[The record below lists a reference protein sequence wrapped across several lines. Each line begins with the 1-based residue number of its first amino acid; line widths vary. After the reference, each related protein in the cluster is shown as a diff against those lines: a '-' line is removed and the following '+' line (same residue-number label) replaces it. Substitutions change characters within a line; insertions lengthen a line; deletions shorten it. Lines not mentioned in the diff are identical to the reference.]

1 MRFLLARIIVSEN
14 ADRQSDS
21 RIDRQPDDQTDRQI
35 DRQTDRQ
42 KTDSLSDREIYT
54 AQHIAGHT
62 N

>member
-1 MRFLLARIIVSEN
+1 MRFLLARITASEN

-35 DRQTDRQ
+35 DVQTDRQ
-42 KTDSLSDREIYT
+42 KTDSLSDREIDT
-54 AQHIAGHT
+54 AQQIAGQT